1 MEQQSS
7 KFKARL
13 GMFVATGL
21 ALFVIAIFYIGRQ
34 KHLFNPVFRV
44 SSLFKNIS
52 GLEIGNNVRFSGIN
66 VGTIENIK
74 IVNDT
79 TVVVDV
85 IIDKDVQR
93 FIKKDCY
100 MTIGSEGL
108 IGDKIVN
115 ITQGTSEAP
124 IVKDGQYLRSTEPVE
139 TDAIMASLQVTA
151 GNAEIVS
158 DQLAQILYKVNSG
171 KGTFG
176 MLINDTTMAENITTT
191 ISNLK
196 SSTKGL
202 DQNMEAAKHNILLRG
217 YFKNKQKDKNK
228 DKDKDK
234 DKLKDQNNK
243 EKDKDKGK
251 DTNKGKERNG
261 LINKLFKK

>member
-1 MEQQSS
+1 MEQQAS

-93 FIKKDCY
+93 FIKTDCY

-115 ITQGTSEAP
+115 ITQGSSEAET
-124 IVKDGQYLRSTEPVE
+124 VKEGQYLKSTEPVE
-139 TDAIMASLQVTA
+139 TDAIMASLKVTA

-202 DQNMEAAKHNILLRG
+202 DQNMEAAKHNILFRG
-217 YFKNKQKDKNK
+217 YFKNKEKNKEKNK
-228 DKDKDK
+228 DKTKE
-234 DKLKDQNNK
+234 QNSN
-243 EKDKDKGK
+243 EKDKGK